1 MNNMLLLGHKKTI
14 GATVGAWNKKDTSN
28 QLWYFKTAPPT
39 SRIGK
44 AMAELCTDTEMPF
57 YHIMC

>member
-1 MNNMLLLGHKKTI
+1 MNNMLLLGHKKTL

-44 AMAELCTDTEMPF
+44 AMEELCTDTEMPF